1 MPVDATEEDTL
12 YEYLNLL
19 VSRPDL
25 RRSLGQ
31 SAKAWVERECNWDSV
46 AERYVAFLK
55 AVVDGQRL
63 AACPAEVRAPAAR
76 GSRQPSATIEP
87 EYVAGWA
94 ETEDARK
101 YIRTHITRLA
111 KTLEITPPGSED
123 KRILEMGSYLQ
134 ITPALKTKLGYG
146 EVRGCYYGELGTYRS
161 ASPCSPTT
169 ARRSSAR
176 SITSMP
182 RRIASRIRTSTSPRC
197 SAAS

>member
-1 MPVDATEEDTL
+1 MDATEEDTL

-25 RRSLGQ
+25 RRKLGQ
-31 SAKAWVERECNWDSV
+31 SAKTWVERECNWRSV
-46 AERYVAFLK
+46 AERYFAFLK
-55 AVVDGQRL
+55 AVADRGGL
-63 AACPAEVRAPAAR
+63 ASAETKAPPGR
-76 GSRQPSATIEP
+76 GSVPSAPIEP

-111 KTLEITPPGSED
+111 KTLEITPPGHED

-146 EVRGCYYGELGTYRS
+146 EVRGCYYGELGR
-161 ASPCSPTT
+161 P
-169 ARRSSAR
+169 
-176 SITSMP
+176 
-182 RRIASRIRTSTSPRC
+182 IANP
-197 SAAS
+197 